1 MTHKQQHIVIV
12 GATSAMA
19 EHCARLW
26 VAASP
31 KRLTLIGRDAQRLA
45 RVADDLKVR
54 SPASHIDTVA
64 MDLTQADA
72 IDATVATLSAQ
83 QAVDVA
89 LIAHGVLSDQL
100 ACQNDV
106 RQVAVSM
113 QVNAVSPVLW
123 AEAFVQR
130 MVAAQ
135 HGTVAVIGSVAGD
148 RGRQS
153 NYVYGAA
160 KGLVA
165 RYMQGMQHRLAGSQV
180 KAVLIK
186 PGPTAT
192 PMTAA
197 LSAQGQKMASVEQV
211 AADIVRGIARGQ
223 AVVYTPGIW
232 RFIML
237 VVMHIPRVVFDRI
250 RL

>member
-1 MTHKQQHIVIV
+1 MKTTHIVIV

-26 VAASP
+26 LAQSP
-31 KRLTLIGRDAQRLA
+31 RRLTLVGRDAARLQ

-54 SPASHIDTVA
+54 SPDSHISVLA
-64 MDLTQADA
+64 MDVTDAEEIAKAVQNLASQQA
-72 IDATVATLSAQ
+72 IDM
-83 QAVDVA
+83 A
-89 LIAHGVLSDQL
+89 LVAHGVLSDQV

-106 RQVAVSM
+106 RQVAASL

-123 AEAFVQR
+123 AEAFVQQ

-165 RYMQGMQHRLAGSQV
+165 RYMQGVQHRLAGSPV

-197 LSAQGQKMASVEQV
+197 LAAQGQKMASVEQV
-211 AADIVRGIARGQ
+211 AGDIVRGMARGQ

-232 RFIML
+232 RWVML

>member
-1 MTHKQQHIVIV
+1 MTNKQQHILLV

-26 VAASP
+26 AAQSP
-31 KRLTLIGRDAQRLA
+31 QRLTLVGRDAQRLQ
-45 RVADDLKVR
+45 RVAEDLKVR
-54 SPASHIDTVA
+54 SPKSHIEVIA
-64 MDLTQADA
+64 MDLLNAQA
-72 IDATVATLSAQ
+72 IETTVSRVVMQ
-83 QAVDVA
+83 QPLDVA
-89 LIAHGVLSDQL
+89 LIAHGVLSDQT

-106 RQVAVSM
+106 RQVDASL

-123 AEAFVQR
+123 AEACVQH

-165 RYMQGMQHRLAGSQV
+165 RYMQGMQHRLAGSPV

-197 LSAQGQKMASVEQV
+197 LTAQGQKMASVEQV
-211 AADIVRGIARGQ
+211 AQDIVSGVARGH
-223 AVVYTPGIW
+223 AVIYTPGIW
-232 RFIML
+232 RWVML
-237 VVMHIPRVVFDRI
+237 VVMHIPRWVFDRVRI
-250 RL
+250 